1 MELLPEYFTE
11 LNSLVKSDF
20 TEKEYIFQE
29 KLLLPKEFKS
39 LLNIP
44 TNNIL
49 GRHALFYIKSRGI
62 TEEDIIIAVQDAR
75 AHNETVVMTNG
86 CFDILHAGHIRYLEQ
101 AKALGHRLIV
111 AVNSDDS
118 VRRLNKAVNRP
129 INSEEA
135 RMLLIAALGF
145 VDLVLVFN
153 EETPLDLIKDLQ
165 PDVLIKGADYDASEH
180 DSSNTKYIVG
190 SKEVRSYG
198 GAVCTVDFVPGY
210 STTLIL
216 KKGN

>member
-1 MELLPEYFTE
+1 MTRFDFLQ
-11 LNSLVKSDF
+11 NKLVSIEEAKRRIISWKLKG
-20 TEKEYIFQE
+20 EKICF
-29 KLLLPKEFKS
+29 
-39 LLNIP
+39 
-44 TNNIL
+44 
-49 GRHALFYIKSRGI
+49 
-62 TEEDIIIAVQDAR
+62 
-75 AHNETVVMTNG
+75 TNG
-86 CFDILHAGHIRYLEQ
+86 CFDILH
-101 AKALGHRLIV
+101 LGHVNYLAASADFGNRLIV

-118 VRRLNKAVNRP
+118 VRKLNKADNRP
-129 INSEEA
+129 INSEDA

-165 PDVLIKGADYDASEH
+165 PDVLIKGADYDASEL
-180 DSSNTKYIVG
+180 DSSKIKYIVG

-198 GAVCTVDFVPGY
+198 GEVCTVDFVPGY